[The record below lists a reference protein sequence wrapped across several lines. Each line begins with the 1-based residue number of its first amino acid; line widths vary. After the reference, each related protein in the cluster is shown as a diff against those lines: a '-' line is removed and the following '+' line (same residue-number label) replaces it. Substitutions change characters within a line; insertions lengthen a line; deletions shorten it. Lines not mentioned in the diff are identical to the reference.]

1 VVFDEEKSPPGKAKG
16 HYSMK
21 QPPDFAP
28 GAEFID
34 APRDPDLRA
43 LHRLWLAKRGN
54 RQLPSR
60 VDFDPSEF
68 KNLLQ
73 DFFVYNVDP
82 TEGSFTVRLIGERLR
97 DFIGSNVRG
106 KLAGSA
112 FQPEGTTALVRIL
125 DLTVK
130 RRVPIFRVG
139 RAYFLRDKSYQQFE
153 ACLLPVSADGE
164 SVNMILGAVRVSS

>member
-1 VVFDEEKSPPGKAKG
+1 
-16 HYSMK
+16 MK

-34 APRDPDLRA
+34 APRDPDLLA
-43 LHRLWLAKRGN
+43 LHKLWLAKRGN

-73 DFFVYNVDP
+73 DFFVYNVEP

-97 DFIGSNVRG
+97 DFIGTNVRG
-106 KLAGSA
+106 KPAGSA
-112 FQPEGTTALVRIL
+112 FQPEGTTALVGIL

-130 RRVPIFRVG
+130 QRVPIFRIG
-139 RAYFLRDKSYQQFE
+139 RAYFSRDKSYQQFE

-164 SVNMILGAVRVSS
+164 KVNMVLGAVRVLS

>member
-1 VVFDEEKSPPGKAKG
+1 LGGTHEKASSSEQAKG
-16 HYSMK
+16 HYSMT

-43 LHRLWLAKRGN
+43 LHKLWLAKRGN

-60 VDFDPSEF
+60 VDFDPSDF

-73 DFFVYNVDP
+73 DFFVYNVEP

-97 DFIGSNVRG
+97 DFIGTNVRG
-106 KLAGSA
+106 KPAGSA
-112 FQPEGTTALVRIL
+112 FQPEGTTALVRYFVSVAHISRAIRTIRSL
-125 DLTVK
+125 RLACFQSPPTA
-130 RRVPIFRVG
+130 RR
-139 RAYFLRDKSYQQFE
+139 
-153 ACLLPVSADGE
+153 
-164 SVNMILGAVRVSS
+164 